1 MGYSSSLGDGEKVK
15 QLLKGK
21 SPFKLNL
28 KGLFVG
34 PESPTIFGEMEG

>member
-15 QLLKGK
+15 QLLKEK

-28 KGLFVG
+28 NGLFVG
-34 PESPTIFGEMEG
+34 PESPTNFGEMEG

>member
-34 PESPTIFGEMEG
+34 LESPTIFGEMEG